1 MWGVVVG
8 AGGSEPGA
16 AEHNTHF
23 CNETWLFFTKD
34 LTDCSTV
41 VCELQ
46 AIYHSSVVLI
56 VRVQHTSL

>member
-23 CNETWLFFTKD
+23 CKETWLFFYKGSYR
-34 LTDCSTV
+34 LFNCG
-41 VCELQ
+41 L
-46 AIYHSSVVLI
+46 
-56 VRVQHTSL
+56 

>member
-23 CNETWLFFTKD
+23 CNKTWLFFTKD

-41 VCELQ
+41 VCELH
-46 AIYHSSVVLI
+46 AITPL
-56 VRVQHTSL
+56 

>member
-1 MWGVVVG
+1 M
-8 AGGSEPGA
+8 SRELL
-16 AEHNTHF
+16 NTTPTF
-23 CNETWLFFTKD
+23 AKRLGYFFTKD